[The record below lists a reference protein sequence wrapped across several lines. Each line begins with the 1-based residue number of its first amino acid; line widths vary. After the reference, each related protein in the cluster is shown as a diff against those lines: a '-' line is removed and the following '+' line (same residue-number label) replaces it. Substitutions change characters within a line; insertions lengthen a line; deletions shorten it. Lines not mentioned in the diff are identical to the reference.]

1 MRFEDIYGRWTES
14 RLTQAEAAELLGVC
28 ERQFRRQCRRYE
40 GEGLDGLI
48 DQRLGQLSWRQAPV
62 DEVLA
67 LSEQYRGR
75 YAGWTVKHFYTRYEA
90 AGGARSYNFVRLALQ
105 RSGAVNKAPRRGA
118 HRRRRERKPL
128 FGMMLHQDGSRH
140 QWLAGQQHDLIVTL
154 DDATGMILSAFL
166 VAEEGTMSSFV
177 GVREVI
183 LRHGLFNSLYTDRGS
198 HYWLTAAAGGKVD
211 RSHLTQFGRAMAQL
225 GIEMIAAYSP
235 QARGRSERAFGTLQD
250 RLPKEL
256 KDARIGTLAAANC
269 FLKERFIN
277 AYNRAFAVAAAEP
290 GSACVPWVGSS
301 LDDILCI
308 QEERTVRADNC
319 VAYQTLLLQIPPD
332 LHRCHYVRVQ
342 VRVHEYPN
350 GTLAVFHGP
359 RCLARYDA
367 QGRLLQP
374 PLRQAA

>member
-183 LRHGLFNSLYTDRGS
+183 LRHGLFHAYPISCQDVARAFRVAGWTP
-198 HYWLTAAAGGKVD
+198 AASRPVFPSFSESSPTMAHAPATSNRCAGRRASPAPSAV
-211 RSHLTQFGRAMAQL
+211 GRASRTASR
-225 GIEMIAAYSP
+225 A
-235 QARGRSERAFGTLQD
+235 GR
-250 RLPKEL
+250 
-256 KDARIGTLAAANC
+256 
-269 FLKERFIN
+269 
-277 AYNRAFAVAAAEP
+277 
-290 GSACVPWVGSS
+290 AC
-301 LDDILCI
+301 
-308 QEERTVRADNC
+308 C
-319 VAYQTLLLQIPPD
+319 VAGAVRQIS
-332 LHRCHYVRVQ
+332 H
-342 VRVHEYPN
+342 
-350 GTLAVFHGP
+350 
-359 RCLARYDA
+359 
-367 QGRLLQP
+367 
-374 PLRQAA
+374 